1 VNINSVNNMSRNYL
15 VNNLKELPG
24 EKELSATPALSTL
37 AHITDKAGLSAL
49 TPKLQGVLQAID
61 NPEGNVLQAIS
72 GNIAD
77 LQDAF
82 VTALAGTL
90 EAARI
95 DISHKVTLRLNQE
108 ETLAVAGEHPDKE
121 RLEKVLARNP
131 ELAAAFKEIASQS
144 EVLRDVGNIGKV
156 IGMSTGVSSYQNSF
170 RPAQNT
176 AYQISL
182 KGEMSHFYFG
192 KV

>member
-1 VNINSVNNMSRNYL
+1 VNITSVNNMSQDYL
-15 VNNLKELPG
+15 VNNLKELSG

-37 AHITDKAGLSAL
+37 SHITDKASLSAL
-49 TPKLQGVLQAID
+49 TPQLQGILQAID

-72 GNIAD
+72 DNIAN

-90 EAARI
+90 ETASI

-108 ETLAVAGEHPDKE
+108 EALTVAGEHPDKD
-121 RLEKVLARNP
+121 RLEKILAQNR

-156 IGMSTGVSSYQNSF
+156 IGMSTGVSSYQNSG

-176 AYQISL
+176 TYQISL
-182 KGEMSHFYFG
+182 KGEMSHFYFS